1 MKTNKKTRNELLFA
15 LMIVAL
21 AALFAFTRIHI
32 TKDRQTAGADTT
44 EILPEH
50 WVVLIFHT
58 FRTAERRPMGAVPCM
73 RSTERRFAKTKRQKN
88 LLKRRKKKLFRR
100 FNSPET
106 QFTCRDFA
114 KIDFTHCKRRLEKA
128 NWNGKIL
135 FGIRFSGERKIGWDN
150 SSFKNSTS
158 WNFSQEIIRRFWKSL

>member
-58 FRTAERRPMGAVPCM
+58 FRTAERRPMEAVPCM
-73 RSTERRFAKTKRQKN
+73 RSTERRFAKTKRWKN
-88 LLKRRKKKLFRR
+88 LLKRRLKKFFRR
-100 FNSPET
+100 FNSPEM
-106 QFTCRDFA
+106 QCSCWYFE
-114 KIDFTHCKRRLEKA
+114 KNDFTRRKKGLEKA
-128 NWNGKIL
+128 NWNGKHCSEIE
-135 FGIRFSGERKIGWDN
+135 FREIGRLIG
-150 SSFKNSTS
+150 
-158 WNFSQEIIRRFWKSL
+158 IIRVSKIRHRGIFRRK

>member
-58 FRTAERRPMGAVPCM
+58 FRTAERRPMEAVPCM

-100 FNSPET
+100 FNSPEM

-114 KIDFTHCKRRLEKA
+114 KIDFTRCKRRLEKA